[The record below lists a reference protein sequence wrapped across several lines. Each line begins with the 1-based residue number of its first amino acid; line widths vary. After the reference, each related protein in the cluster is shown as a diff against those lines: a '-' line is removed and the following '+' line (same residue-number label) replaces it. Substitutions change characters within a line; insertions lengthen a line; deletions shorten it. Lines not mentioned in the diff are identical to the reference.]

1 MEFGSMEY
9 LEKVKEVTN
18 SDQKYIDMIKNE
30 NTSYTF
36 IIEPEP
42 EKGVEKKFVL
52 GYKVING
59 KMDEIWLSERATDF
73 VISGKY
79 GIWVDLVTGRQSV
92 TSAFLSRKL
101 RISGEF
107 SKILKLASPT
117 EYWLK
122 LLRKI
127 PTEFHGNYSVY
138 NLKGE

>member
-1 MEFGSMEY
+1 MEFGSEEY
-9 LEKVKEVTN
+9 LKKVKEVTN
-18 SDQKYIDMIKNE
+18 NDTKYIDMIKNE

-36 IIEPEP
+36 IIDPEP
-42 EKGVEKKFVL
+42 ENGVEKKIVL
-52 GYKVING
+52 GYTIKNG
-59 KMDEIWLSERATDF
+59 IMDEIWLCEKNTDF

-79 GIWVDLVTGRQSV
+79 GVWVDLIIGKQSV

-122 LLRKI
+122 ILRKI
-127 PTEFHGNYSVY
+127 PTEFHGNYSKY
-138 NLKGE
+138 NIRGE

>member
-1 MEFGSMEY
+1 MEFGSEEY
-9 LEKVKEVTN
+9 LKKVKEVTN
-18 SDQKYIDMIKNE
+18 NDTKYIDMIKNE

-36 IIEPEP
+36 IIDPEP
-42 EKGVEKKFVL
+42 ENGVEKKIVL
-52 GYKVING
+52 GYTIKNG
-59 KMDEIWLSERATDF
+59 IMDEIWLGEKNTDF

-79 GIWVDLVTGRQSV
+79 GVWVDLIIGKQSV

-122 LLRKI
+122 ILRKI
-127 PTEFHGNYSVY
+127 PTEFHGNYSKY
-138 NLKGE
+138 NIRGE